1 MFASCA
7 VACPAL
13 SHLLEG
19 VAPVR
24 HAVPSPSCQDVRGA
38 DDLVRNSRKRF
49 RRLVNRVAGVWQ
61 TAIITKWTAVGV
73 VVVIVAVILIMAVV
87 GSCTVN
93 RALSQN
99 SELRKEACRKAA
111 VYERKA
117 GDEAHASRNEALS
130 RGEGE
135 GR

>member
-1 MFASCA
+1 MKIGDQVGGF
-7 VACPAL
+7 
-13 SHLLEG
+13 
-19 VAPVR
+19 
-24 HAVPSPSCQDVRGA
+24 
-38 DDLVRNSRKRF
+38 
-49 RRLVNRVAGVWQ
+49 RVAADCPHCTNGNVF
-61 TAIITKWTAVGV
+61 
-73 VVVIVAVILIMAVV
+73 MAVV

-99 SELRKEACRKAA
+99 GELRKEAYRKAA

-130 RGEGE
+130 RGDGE